1 MTKSNSGTIV
11 LPAGL
16 GSNLLLFFT
25 DIYHL
30 SFNLLYE
37 EHPFLCGVQETV
49 LLVLFF
55 TFSTLVFYLTKYYS
69 FCDGHPAQQCAVAA
83 AMVPGRNPAATG
95 HQRSLPLMTN
105 RDLLK
110 NTRQGMAP
118 QYTTWHRAI
127 HHYVYV

>member
-55 TFSTLVFYLTKYYS
+55 IFSTLGFYFLKYYS
-69 FCDGHPAQQCAVAA
+69 FLRWC
-83 AMVPGRNPAATG
+83 PGDSTATRLLPNEFLYVCIGLQNLSPSISTTAATAG
-95 HQRSLPLMTN
+95 FTSRL
-105 RDLLK
+105 
-110 NTRQGMAP
+110 
-118 QYTTWHRAI
+118 
-127 HHYVYV
+127 

>member
-55 TFSTLVFYLTKYYS
+55 TFSTLVFYFIKSYS
-69 FCDGHPAQQCAVAA
+69 SLRWC
-83 AMVPGRNPAATG
+83 PGDSTATNFSKNN
-95 HQRSLPLMTN
+95 RSLA
-105 RDLLK
+105 K
-110 NTRQGMAP
+110 EGCFC
-118 QYTTWHRAI
+118 
-127 HHYVYV
+127 